1 MPQVVSILSQSLNM
15 EVVMGNPF
23 SKVSLSPQVATTI
36 ANYAPLYTIAV
47 GLAMRGGK

>member
-1 MPQVVSILSQSLNM
+1 M

-36 ANYAPLYTIAV
+36 ANYAPLYPIAV